1 MEALIQAES
10 AFLLWIQE
18 AVRSEAMNVIMLGI
32 TSLNHLGIIW
42 IFVTLVLLVFRKTRR
57 LGVMCGIAMI
67 LGLLVTN
74 GIIKNWVARVRPYDA
89 IEGLTCLTGPMW
101 DFSFPSGHTTSSLA
115 CTWVLLIRGPKRWGI
130 PLFVLAILIGLSR
143 LYVGVHYP
151 TDVLAGAVI
160 GILCATLAMWLEPKI
175 EERFPKVKKLVE
187 P

>member
-1 MEALIQAES
+1 MNALIQAES

-18 AVRSEAMNVIMLGI
+18 TVRSEFMNTFMIGV

-42 IFVTLVLLVFRKTRR
+42 ILVTLILLVIRKTRR

-89 IEGLTCLTGPMW
+89 IEGLTCLTDAMW
-101 DFSFPSGHTTSSLA
+101 DYSFPSGHTTSSLA
-115 CTWVLLIRGPKRWGI
+115 CTWVLLMRGPKRWGI

-143 LYVGVHYP
+143 VYVGVHYP

-160 GILCATLAMWLEPKI
+160 GILCATFAMWLEPKI
-175 EERFPKVKKLVE
+175 EERFPKVKKLIE
-187 P
+187 M